1 MHGQIYVRELI
12 QDLRKR
18 VACDWI
24 AGEAAGDRLID
35 VREAKAGSAPLVGH
49 FSLIHPNQ
57 IELVGHAE
65 LTYLTGLEATAQR
78 ESYAKLFNG
87 GSDLVILTDGITA
100 PEPFQV
106 LANAAGVALVA
117 TRMGSF
123 DTLAE
128 LRYILAERLAEQLT
142 LHGVFIEV
150 VGIGVLI
157 VGETSIGKSELA
169 LELISRGHRLIADDA
184 PLFSKLGPDL
194 LSGSCPEM
202 LCDFLE
208 VRGLGIL
215 NVRAMFGNSAVKPRK
230 HLRLIIRLRPF
241 SQIELDAD
249 ARLNGLITQRMI
261 LGVTI
266 PEITLPIAPGRN
278 LAVLVEAAVRNFML
292 QANGYNASLDFQARL
307 NRNLENQTS

>member
-12 QDLRKR
+12 HALRKR

-24 AGEAAGDRLID
+24 AGAAAGDRLID

-57 IELVGHAE
+57 IELVGRAE
-65 LTYLTGLEATAQR
+65 LAYLTRLDATAQA

-87 GSDLVILTDGITA
+87 ESDLILLTDGIEA
-100 PEPFQV
+100 PAAFRT
-106 LANAAGVALVA
+106 LADAGGVALVVTA
-117 TRMGSF
+117 MRGF

-128 LRYILAERLAEQLT
+128 LRFILAERLAEQVT
-142 LHGVFIEV
+142 LHGVYVEV
-150 VGIGVLI
+150 VGVGVLI

-215 NVRAMFGNSAVKPRK
+215 NVRAMFGDSAVKPRK
-230 HLRLIIRLRPF
+230 QLRLIIRLRPF
-241 SQIELDAD
+241 GEVELDTD
-249 ARLNGLITQRMI
+249 ARLNGLTTQHEI
-261 LGVTI
+261 LGVAI

-278 LAVLVEAAVRNFML
+278 LAVLVEAAARNFML
-292 QANGYNASLDFQARL
+292 QANGYNASMEFQTRL
-307 NRNLENQTS
+307 NRNLENTSS